1 MLLVLFGCAERSEVV
16 SLGPPKARVTHESYD
31 KLRERWTRQQKV
43 IKKLDTTLRVHA
55 TCFSPEFVAV
65 YTVKRAQIFKLP
77 PGEREALSRQLKE
90 EWSRSYPFLV
100 AMATQDYSWNDLDRK
115 NSVWKVTLANDK
127 KQVVSPSQITAERE
141 VTPTITEL
149 FPFVSRFHRV
159 YHLRFPKTLPDG
171 SPLVG
176 ADTEQLALRLAGA
189 LGHAELTWRL
199 R

>member
-1 MLLVLFGCAERSEVV
+1 MLLVLCGCAKQSEVV

-31 KLRERWTRQQKV
+31 ELLERWTRQQKV
-43 IKKLDTTLRVHA
+43 IKKLDTTLRIHA
-55 TCFSPEFVAV
+55 VCFSPEFVAG
-65 YTVKRAQIFKLP
+65 YTAKRAQIFKLP
-77 PGEREALSRQLKE
+77 PNERAALARQLKE

-115 NSVWKVTLANDK
+115 GSVWKVMLANDK
-127 KQVVSPSQITAERE
+127 KQAVAPSQITAERE
-141 VTPTITEL
+141 ISPTISEI
-149 FPFVSRFHRV
+149 FPFVGRFHRV

-171 SPLVG
+171 SPLVS
-176 ADTEQLALRLAGA
+176 AETALLALRLAGP